1 MAAPSRTRLSVV
13 RVLVF
18 VGSAF
23 VVAAFLKGLFG
34 LLPTIGPVFVGLL
47 VASLVVYRWHRRT
60 KLVRMLRRGEV
71 NEIIAEWS
79 DRFDTLPH
87 SETLAP
93 LLTATAFAAYGRV
106 DDARSALAKAA
117 RGPAWDAALEH
128 RLFLDVIL
136 STFEGQGDAALT
148 SSAHLSTLPVPHA
161 SHLRDRVTSMREAS
175 AALARAFAHRA
186 RSGDLDLL
194 ERASETSP
202 LVFWAMRYAAAV
214 VAIDEG
220 KLSRAAD
227 LVAGAPNWPE
237 VSAFRSFHDEIEGEI
252 GTRIEASRPSGN

>member
-1 MAAPSRTRLSVV
+1 MIAPGSSRRLSII

-23 VVAAFLKGLFG
+23 AVAAFLKVLFG
-34 LLPTIGPVFVGLL
+34 LLPSIGPALVGLV
-47 VASLVVYRWHRRT
+47 VASIVAYRWHRRT

-79 DRFDTLPH
+79 DRFDALPH
-87 SETLAP
+87 GETLAP

-106 DDARSALAKAA
+106 DDARRALANAA

-136 STFEGQGDAALT
+136 STFEGHGDAALS
-148 SSAHLSTLPVPHA
+148 SSAQLSTLPMPEA
-161 SHLRDRVTSMREAS
+161 RHLRDRVTSMREAS
-175 AALARAFAHRA
+175 AALARAFAHRS
-186 RSGDLDLL
+186 RPGDLDRL
-194 ERASETSP
+194 EQASEASP

-220 KLSRAAD
+220 HLGRAAD
-227 LVAGAPNWPE
+227 LVAGAPNWPP
-237 VSAFRSFHDEIEGEI
+237 VSAFRSFQDEIEGEI
-252 GTRIEASRPSGN
+252 VRRARGVDA